1 MKITLISFDNW
12 GFNKNILETLKNQNH
27 IVNHIDFSKASYKY
41 PTFFHKIYN
50 FILKAFFKQNL
61 KTKFYGK
68 FILNE
73 LEKINEKQDL
83 ILTIKGDF
91 IAPEYAKKI
100 KNYTDVSIA
109 FFNDN
114 TRRCPKII
122 RVISCFDKV
131 YSFERED
138 CQKYNLE
145 FKTNFI
151 YNFKEKTTA
160 IKTNNFEVFNISSY
174 GKRSNLIIDIAKNL
188 KQNKISYKFFIFDKK
203 NNLKNNEYVD
213 VIRKTVPLDVVNDY
227 IEKSNVLL
235 DIHRENQKG
244 LSFRVFESL
253 GLHKKLITTNPD
265 IKNYDFF
272 NEKNILIIDT
282 KNPEIP
288 LNFINSPYE
297 EIPEKILNKYLV
309 SNWSAYFINH
319 VNN

>member
-68 FILNE
+68 FVLNE

-100 KNYTDVSIA
+100 KNYTGASIA

-151 YNFKEKTTA
+151 YNFKEKSTA

-213 VIRKTVPLDVVNDY
+213 VIRKTIPLDVVNDY

-253 GLHKKLITTNPD
+253 GLRKKLITTNPD